1 MFTGNVSF
9 PTKDLVDFIIPIT
22 KLCPEV
28 TPGSQLQGRAT
39 HLRSTQIKP
48 RKSPETR
55 LWVMVSFKTTQID
68 IQVDKPQCS
77 GQDGDFESRY
87 RKLPLGPGFE
97 ELRGPDLKASSEVE
111 FADHR
116 A

>member
-1 MFTGNVSF
+1 MG
-9 PTKDLVDFIIPIT
+9 DGFI
-22 KLCPEV
+22 L
-28 TPGSQLQGRAT
+28 
-39 HLRSTQIKP
+39 
-48 RKSPETR
+48 
-55 LWVMVSFKTTQID
+55 KTTQID